1 VARVKKI
8 INVDPDIAQCS
19 NNAAFLITLAT
30 ELFLQHLVEQAFNQ
44 VKGEH
49 AVKARRNVQYRDV
62 GMFSLPFSLS
72 LVPSKGVFSS
82 L

>member
-1 VARVKKI
+1 
-8 INVDPDIAQCS
+8 
-19 NNAAFLITLAT
+19 
-30 ELFLQHLVEQAFNQ
+30 
-44 VKGEH
+44 
-49 AVKARRNVQYRDV
+49 VKARRNVQYRDV